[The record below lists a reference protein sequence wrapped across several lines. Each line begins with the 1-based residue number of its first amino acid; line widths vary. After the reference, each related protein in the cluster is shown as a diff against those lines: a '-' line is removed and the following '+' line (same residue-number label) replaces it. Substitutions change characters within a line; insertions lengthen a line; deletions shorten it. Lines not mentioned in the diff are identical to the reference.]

1 MMDNTKDK
9 VINHLHKEL
18 DNIEAI
24 LNLKVGSELVDE
36 EGNTYSITWNE
47 NLLHYLLIRNGKGV
61 VKILVSL
68 DSLMV
73 GLLRDNFLGHN
84 EWRVVK

>member
-1 MMDNTKDK
+1 MVHTKDE
-9 VINHLHKEL
+9 VIKYQDETL

-24 LNLKVGSELVDE
+24 LNLKAGSQLVDK
-36 EGNTYSITWNE
+36 EGNTYLITWNE
-47 NLLHYLLIRNGKGV
+47 NLLHYLLIRNGKEV
-61 VKILVSL
+61 VKISASL

-73 GLLRDNFLGHN
+73 GLLRDNLLGNN